1 MIVDLPGVVLA
12 FVLTSTGHSFVI
24 SGALLLWRYKQ
35 LLSAQVR
42 WFGQPVAQTHP
53 HLIREGQVTPGIM
66 ADEYRLR
73 RDRLMQKIA
82 EKCETSGEAGRSV
95 VIIPSAPKVFM
106 SHDIPYTF
114 RQNSDF
120 LYLSGFL
127 EPDSVLLLE
136 SNGKSDSQY
145 KSILFVPKRD
155 PEREMW
161 DGPRS
166 GRDGALWLTGVD
178 ETYNVEDFEKYLRQS
193 LKVSQQMRESRAASA
208 VTWYDFKKPSHVE
221 YHQKYVVKILSE
233 TGCRL
238 VKSPRGIIQHLRL
251 VKSPAE
257 VELMRKTCEIASKGF
272 VEVMKFSKPGVRAVI
287 RLDL

>member
-1 MIVDLPGVVLA
+1 M
-12 FVLTSTGHSFVI
+12 
-24 SGALLLWRYKQ
+24 LWRHKQ

-53 HLIREGQVTPGIM
+53 HLIREGHVTPGIT
-66 ADEYRLR
+66 AEEYRLR
-73 RDRLMQKIA
+73 RDRLMQKII
-82 EKCETSGEAGRSV
+82 EKCEVSGEASRNI

-114 RQNSDF
+114 RQNTDF
-120 LYLSGFL
+120 LYLCGFL

-136 SNGKSDSQY
+136 SNGKSNSQH
-145 KSILFVPKRD
+145 KSVLFVPKRD

-178 ETYNVEDFEKYLRQS
+178 ETHNVEDFENYLRQS
-193 LKVSQQMRESRAASA
+193 LRVSQQVRERHASA

-221 YHQKYVVKILSE
+221 YHQKYVVKILTE
-233 TGCRL
+233 TKCRL
-238 VKSPRGIIQHLRL
+238 VQSPRGIIQHLRL
-251 VKSPAE
+251 IKSPAE
-257 VELMRKTCEIASKGF
+257 IELMRKTCEIASKGF
-272 VEVMKFSKPGVRAVI
+272 AEVMKFSKAGVSTELNSVLI
-287 RLDL
+287 RFIDESLTNYY